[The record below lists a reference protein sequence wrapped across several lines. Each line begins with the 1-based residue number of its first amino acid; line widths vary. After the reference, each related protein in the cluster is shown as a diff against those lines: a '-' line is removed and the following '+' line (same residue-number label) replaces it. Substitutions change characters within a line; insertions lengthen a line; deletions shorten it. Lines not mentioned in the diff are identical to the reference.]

1 MPGSCWS
8 EPSRILRSSSSAGS
22 AETRSA
28 ARRKARTRYVGSCA
42 SSRRNAI
49 RRRAVTAGASRGT
62 DDVYLI
68 VADQCALLPDRV
80 AVMRV
85 SADQLGSP
93 IGEPVELSGS
103 SLVDHRLGRY

>member
-49 RRRAVTAGASRGT
+49 RRRAVTARASGGT
-62 DDVYLI
+62 HHVYLI
-68 VADQCALLPDRV
+68 GPTLTQPPTYDGCVKATPFNQKTIAEFHAKKGRGVGAWGDHVLL
-80 AVMRV
+80 M
-85 SADQLGSP
+85 
-93 IGEPVELSGS
+93 
-103 SLVDHRLGRY
+103 